1 MSGLSLVAVSGGYF
15 LFVMAFLVAEHGLQG
30 VQAQEWR
37 TGLVA
42 PGHVES
48 SQSRDRTCVACIS
61 RQILNHWTTREV
73 QHSTFFSLIFLIE
86 GQLLYRIMLFSV
98 KPQHESVIGI
108 HMSPLS

>member
-42 PGHVES
+42 SGHVES
-48 SQSRDRTCVACIS
+48 SQSRDQTCVACIS

-73 QHSTFFSLIFLIE
+73 QHSTFFSLINF
-86 GQLLYRIMLFSV
+86 FN
-98 KPQHESVIGI
+98 
-108 HMSPLS
+108 